1 MLERY
6 DNVQAIIAES
16 VRYCSHPKQRELLK
30 VGQRGTIIQINDD
43 ATYNIQFEDL
53 RALVNVPARLVT
65 KLQHDP
71 APVKNE

>member
-1 MLERY
+1 MLSRY
-6 DNVQAIIAES
+6 ENIQVVKPES
-16 VRYCSHPKQRELLK
+16 VRYVAHPKQRELLK

-53 RALVNVPARLVT
+53 RALVIVPARLVT

-71 APVKNE
+71 APVHHE